1 MYLSNNISR
10 QLIKT
15 GGISLKY
22 NESNFFKKYEIGYWE
37 LFQDINNETNNPV
50 SGPYQVFRPVYKFK
64 THDKALRK
72 MQKISNI

>member
-1 MYLSNNISR
+1 MYLSNNVSR

-22 NESNFFKKYEIGYWE
+22 NKSNFLKKYEIGYWE

-50 SGPYQVFRPVYKFK
+50 SGPYQVFRSIYKAK
-64 THDKALRK
+64 TYEKAINK
-72 MQKISNI
+72 MKKFSNI